1 MAYSGQEIHNP
12 VSGERI
18 TFLKTAADTEGE
30 LLEFELTLAP
40 DGHVP
45 GLHVHPYQEERFKV
59 VDGAMRFQ
67 RGFRTVKAG
76 AGDEIAI
83 PARTAHR
90 FENAGEQAAVVVVEV
105 RPALK
110 MEQLLE
116 TAAALAREGRTNAA
130 GMPKP
135 HDLALFMREFSRE
148 VRAPFLPPSLVA
160 FTLAP
165 LAWMGR
171 RRGLDRRYATLGQ
184 PARRP
189 APVLR
194 PSVANAYRGAAPPG
208 GRPDFGAPQTIR
220 LDSEVSRRPAGQRR
234 ASTRKQR

>member
-18 TFLKTAADTEGE
+18 TFLKTAADTDGE
-30 LLEFELTLAP
+30 LLQFELTLAP

-45 GLHVHPYQEERFKV
+45 GLHLHPYQEERFKV

-67 RGFRTVKAG
+67 RGFTTIDAG
-76 AGDEIAI
+76 AGDEVAI
-83 PARTAHR
+83 PPRTAHR
-90 FENAGEQAAVVVVEV
+90 FENAGEQSAVVVVEV
-105 RPALK
+105 RPALR

-116 TAAALAREGRTNAA
+116 TAAALAREGRTNGA

-135 HDLALFMREFSRE
+135 QDLALFMQEFSQE

-160 FTLAP
+160 LTLAP

-171 RRGLDRRYATLGQ
+171 RRGLDRRYTTPELQVG

-189 APVLR
+189 TPVLR
-194 PSVANAYRGAAPPG
+194 PSVAQAYRGAAPPG
-208 GRPDFGAPQTIR
+208 GRPHFGAPQTIG
-220 LDSEVSRRPAGQRR
+220 LDSEVSRRPAVQR
-234 ASTRKQR
+234 